1 MEVKLIDLILFQF
14 HPWIKIVKKPP
25 AELGI
30 GLDQGKLNINV
41 IQTVHILFKSFLDFD
56 YIDTDHENEE
66 EDEVLDI

>member
-14 HPWIKIVKKPP
+14 HPWIKIVKEPP

-41 IQTVHILFKSFLDFD
+41 ISNCSFSIQILLRF
-56 YIDTDHENEE
+56 
-66 EDEVLDI
+66 